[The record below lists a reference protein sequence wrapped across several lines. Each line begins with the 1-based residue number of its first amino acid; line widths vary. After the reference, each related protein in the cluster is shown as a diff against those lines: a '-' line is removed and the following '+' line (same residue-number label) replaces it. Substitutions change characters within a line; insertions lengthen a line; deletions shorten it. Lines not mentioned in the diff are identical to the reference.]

1 MIVRLVT
8 RTGGVSCERL
18 TRVPARAVVFGC
30 GLGKI
35 EVIVIAAKLKEPT
48 LFKLALC
55 VFKSDLI
62 YKGDCGDARKSLT
75 RSHKSSTLEAA
86 RTFVLIRSTT
96 RWDRPLAPPN

>member
-1 MIVRLVT
+1 
-8 RTGGVSCERL
+8 
-18 TRVPARAVVFGC
+18 VFGC

-62 YKGDCGDARKSLT
+62 YKGDCGDGVSIA
-75 RSHKSSTLEAA
+75 TLAI
-86 RTFVLIRSTT
+86 FQC
-96 RWDRPLAPPN
+96 